1 MTGIALRSSSTS
13 VSGVLP
19 SELRFGDVQRTASSL
34 HPDAEVQST
43 QADLLRILE
52 HIRHDVSSNF
62 ITILGSSSAVPYKL
76 ADRSSAAFSPDGPAP
91 SNSQAYRARISTLR
105 EAAMQEGDCLNYA
118 SEFYFWHFVN
128 SEPLLRK
135 GNLVLVDNGNLRA
148 IWKDGQGT
156 HLGLQFLDDGMIQY
170 VIFKQRVAK
179 LPPSRV
185 AGRDTADGIWRQI
198 RSFDLASLIYE

>member
-1 MTGIALRSSSTS
+1 MTEIALRSSATS
-13 VSGVLP
+13 DSGVLP
-19 SELRFGDVQRTASSL
+19 SDFRFGNVNRTASSL
-34 HPDAEVQST
+34 HPTVEVQSA
-43 QADLLRILE
+43 QEDHFRILE
-52 HIRHDVSSNF
+52 HIRQDDNSNR
-62 ITILGSSSAVPYKL
+62 ITSIWSRSAVIYNL
-76 ADRSSAAFSPDGPAP
+76 DGGSSAAFSPDGPAP
-91 SNSQAYRARISTLR
+91 SISQAYRARISTLR

-156 HLGLQFLDDGMIQY
+156 HLGLQFLDDGMIQF